1 MKTTIE
7 DSENREIILHIEVDD
22 QTLSKHLVT
31 ANKKVANK
39 MNIPGFRKGKA
50 PSSVIEN
57 FVGREYLVN
66 EALESLVPDVVNSS
80 IEQND
85 VKAFT
90 TPRVTIVER
99 DPIKLDATVALR
111 PSINISDYSDLL
123 FEDPIKKITKKQISE
138 TIQQLL
144 ESQAVWQPVKRKIIE
159 GDLVTLDCEGE
170 SEGKNFY
177 SIQSSEMLI
186 SYTSDTPFPGFQKEI
201 IGMEENQDKNFST
214 TFPKDFSDEKL
225 QNKVANFSVK
235 IISIKQKEIPDLNDE
250 FIKSLGQE
258 DIKTI
263 ETLNSRIK
271 LNLETKEKDDLR
283 RILEEKTINSLL
295 EKSEFV
301 ISPIIIENETE
312 YIIENQKKSL
322 EAYKL
327 DFDQYLQRIGQT
339 NEDFIEKAKETA
351 ENRIKRSILFDKLP
365 EIEDINISDEELEK
379 ELQIMVE
386 NDPKISDLNHFN
398 DQRESIK
405 LSMSR
410 QTAINA
416 IIDRCHQPK
425 KNITKKTKSKK
436 EKK

>member
-90 TPRVTIVER
+90 TPRVTILER

-111 PSINISDYSDLL
+111 PSISISDYSDLL

-386 NDPKISDLNHFN
+386 NDPKISDISHFN

>member
-22 QTLSKHLVT
+22 QTLSKHLAT

-90 TPRVTIVER
+90 TPRVTIVEK

-111 PSINISDYSDLL
+111 PSISISDYSDLL
-123 FEDPIKKITKKQISE
+123 FDDPIKKITKKQITE

-159 GDLVTLDCEGE
+159 GDLVTLDCDGE
-170 SEGKNFY
+170 SEGKIFY
-177 SIQSSEMLI
+177 NVQSFEMI
-186 SYTSDTPFPGFQKEI
+186 VSNTSNTPFPGFQKEI
-201 IGMEENQDKNFST
+201 IGMEENQDKFFSIT
-214 TFPKDFSDEKL
+214 LPKDYTDEKL
-225 QNKVANFSVK
+225 QNKEANFSVK
-235 IISIKQKEIPDLNDE
+235 IISIKQKEMPELNEE
-250 FIKSLGQE
+250 FVKSLGQE
-258 DIKTI
+258 DIQTI
-263 ETLNSRIK
+263 DTLNNRIK

-295 EKSEFV
+295 EKCEFV

-312 YIIENQKKSL
+312 YVVENQKKSL

-339 NEDFIEKAKETA
+339 NEDFMEKAKEAA

-365 EIEDINISDEELEK
+365 EIEDINISDEEIKK
-379 ELQIMVE
+379 EIQIMVE
-386 NDPKISDLNHFN
+386 NDPKVSDTNHFN
-398 DQRESIK
+398 DQREEIK

-410 QTAINA
+410 QAAINA
-416 IIDRCHQPK
+416 IIDRSHQPK
-425 KNITKKTKSKK
+425 KNVTKKTKSKK

>member
-379 ELQIMVE
+379 ELRIMVE
-386 NDPKISDLNHFN
+386 NDPKISDISHFN

>member
-386 NDPKISDLNHFN
+386 NDPKISDISHFN

-425 KNITKKTKSKK
+425 KNIKKKTKSKK

>member
-7 DSENREIILHIEVDD
+7 DTENREIILHIEVDD
-22 QTLSKHLVT
+22 QTLAKHIII
-31 ANKKVANK
+31 ANKKISNK

-57 FVGREYLVN
+57 FVGRDYLVN

-80 IEQND
+80 IEEND

-111 PSINISDYSDLL
+111 PSISISDYSDLL
-123 FEDPIKKITKKQISE
+123 FEDPIKKITKKQVSE

-159 GDLVTLDCEGE
+159 DDLITMDCEGE
-170 SEGKNFY
+170 SEGKKFY
-177 SIQSSEMLI
+177 SVQSSEMLI
-186 SYTSDTPFPGFQKEI
+186 SNTNDTPFPGFQKEI
-201 IGMEENQDKNFST
+201 IGMKENQEKTFSI

-235 IISIKQKEIPDLNDE
+235 IISIKQKEIPELNDE
-250 FIKSLGQE
+250 FVKSLGQE

-283 RILEEKTINSLL
+283 RILEEKTINSLI

-322 EAYKL
+322 ESYKL
-327 DFDQYLQRIGQT
+327 DFEQYLQRIGQT
-339 NEDFIEKAKETA
+339 NEDFIEKAKENA

-365 EIEDINISDEELEK
+365 ETEDINISDEELEK

-386 NDPKISDLNHFN
+386 NDPKISDVNHFD

-410 QTAINA
+410 QAAINA
-416 IIDRCHQPK
+416 IIDRSHQPK
-425 KNITKKTKSKK
+425 KNITKNIKTKK

>member
-398 DQRESIK
+398 DQRDSIK

-410 QTAINA
+410 QAAINA
-416 IIDRCHQPK
+416 IIDRSHQPK
-425 KNITKKTKSKK
+425 KKITKKTKSKK

>member
-379 ELQIMVE
+379 EIQIMLE
-386 NDPKISDLNHFN
+386 NAPKISDINHFN
-398 DQRESIK
+398 DQRDSIK

-410 QTAINA
+410 QAAINA
-416 IIDRCHQPK
+416 IIDRSHQPK
-425 KNITKKTKSKK
+425 KKITKKTKSKK

>member
-339 NEDFIEKAKETA
+339 NEDFNEKAKETA

-386 NDPKISDLNHFN
+386 NDPKISDINHFN
-398 DQRESIK
+398 DQRDSIK

-410 QTAINA
+410 QAAINA
-416 IIDRCHQPK
+416 IIDRSHQPK
-425 KNITKKTKSKK
+425 KNITKKIKSKK

>member
-339 NEDFIEKAKETA
+339 NEDFNEKAKETA

-386 NDPKISDLNHFN
+386 NDPKISDINHFN
-398 DQRESIK
+398 DQRDSIK

-410 QTAINA
+410 QAAINA
-416 IIDRCHQPK
+416 IIDISHQPK
-425 KNITKKTKSKK
+425 KKITKKTKSKK

>member
-1 MKTTIE
+1 MC
-7 DSENREIILHIEVDD
+7 
-22 QTLSKHLVT
+22 
-31 ANKKVANK
+31 
-39 MNIPGFRKGKA
+39 
-50 PSSVIEN
+50 
-57 FVGREYLVN
+57 
-66 EALESLVPDVVNSS
+66 
-80 IEQND
+80 
-85 VKAFT
+85 
-90 TPRVTIVER
+90 
-99 DPIKLDATVALR
+99 
-111 PSINISDYSDLL
+111 INVL
-123 FEDPIKKITKKQISE
+123 TQG
-138 TIQQLL
+138 Q
-144 ESQAVWQPVKRKIIE
+144 
-159 GDLVTLDCEGE
+159 
-170 SEGKNFY
+170 
-177 SIQSSEMLI
+177 
-186 SYTSDTPFPGFQKEI
+186 
-201 IGMEENQDKNFST
+201 
-214 TFPKDFSDEKL
+214 
-225 QNKVANFSVK
+225 
-235 IISIKQKEIPDLNDE
+235 IKQKEIPELNDE
-250 FIKSLGQE
+250 FVKSLGQE

-386 NDPKISDLNHFN
+386 NDPKISDISHFN

>member
-386 NDPKISDLNHFN
+386 NDPKITDISHFN

>member
-1 MKTTIE
+1 LKTTIE

-386 NDPKISDLNHFN
+386 NDPKISDISHFN

>member
-90 TPRVTIVER
+90 TPRVTILER

-111 PSINISDYSDLL
+111 PSISISDYSDLL

-177 SIQSSEMLI
+177 SVQSSEMLV
-186 SYTSDTPFPGFQKEI
+186 SNTSETPFPGFQKEI
-201 IGMEENQDKNFST
+201 IGMEENRDKIFST

-250 FIKSLGQE
+250 FVKSLGQE

-263 ETLNSRIK
+263 ETLNTRIK

-312 YIIENQKKSL
+312 YIIENLKKSL

-327 DFDQYLQRIGQT
+327 DFYQYLQRIGQT
-339 NEDFIEKAKETA
+339 NEDFNEKAKETA

-398 DQRESIK
+398 DQRDSIK

-410 QTAINA
+410 QAAINA
-416 IIDRCHQPK
+416 IIDRSHQPK
-425 KNITKKTKSKK
+425 KKITKKTKSKK

>member
-339 NEDFIEKAKETA
+339 NEDFNEKAKETA

-398 DQRESIK
+398 DQRDSIK

-410 QTAINA
+410 QAAINA
-416 IIDRCHQPK
+416 IIDRSHQPK
-425 KNITKKTKSKK
+425 KKITKKTKSKK

>member
-7 DSENREIILHIEVDD
+7 DTENREIILHIEVDD
-22 QTLSKHLVT
+22 QTLAKHIII
-31 ANKKVANK
+31 ANKKISNK

-57 FVGREYLVN
+57 FVGRDYLVN

-90 TPRVTIVER
+90 TPRVTILER

-111 PSINISDYSDLL
+111 PSISISDYSDLL

-170 SEGKNFY
+170 SEGKYFY

-379 ELQIMVE
+379 ELRIMVE
-386 NDPKISDLNHFN
+386 NDPKISDISHFN

>member
-39 MNIPGFRKGKA
+39 MNIPGFRTGKA

-111 PSINISDYSDLL
+111 PSINISDYSDLV

-386 NDPKISDLNHFN
+386 NDPKISDISHFN

>member
-201 IGMEENQDKNFST
+201 IGMEENQDKIFST

-263 ETLNSRIK
+263 ESYNNKGESVIPEIIFSDIVK
-271 LNLETKEKDDLR
+271 NKVDN
-283 RILEEKTINSLL
+283 KTI
-295 EKSEFV
+295 
-301 ISPIIIENETE
+301 
-312 YIIENQKKSL
+312 
-322 EAYKL
+322 
-327 DFDQYLQRIGQT
+327 
-339 NEDFIEKAKETA
+339 
-351 ENRIKRSILFDKLP
+351 
-365 EIEDINISDEELEK
+365 
-379 ELQIMVE
+379 
-386 NDPKISDLNHFN
+386 
-398 DQRESIK
+398 ESIRRCGTVIIK
-405 LSMSR
+405 NVFPREISEEWYNQLKNLSL
-410 QTAINA
+410 IH
-416 IIDRCHQPK
+416 I
-425 KNITKKTKSKK
+425 
-436 EKK
+436 

>member
-159 GDLVTLDCEGE
+159 GDLVTLDCEG
-170 SEGKNFY
+170 
-177 SIQSSEMLI
+177 
-186 SYTSDTPFPGFQKEI
+186 
-201 IGMEENQDKNFST
+201 
-214 TFPKDFSDEKL
+214 
-225 QNKVANFSVK
+225 
-235 IISIKQKEIPDLNDE
+235 
-250 FIKSLGQE
+250 
-258 DIKTI
+258 
-263 ETLNSRIK
+263 
-271 LNLETKEKDDLR
+271 
-283 RILEEKTINSLL
+283 
-295 EKSEFV
+295 
-301 ISPIIIENETE
+301 
-312 YIIENQKKSL
+312 
-322 EAYKL
+322 
-327 DFDQYLQRIGQT
+327 
-339 NEDFIEKAKETA
+339 
-351 ENRIKRSILFDKLP
+351 
-365 EIEDINISDEELEK
+365 
-379 ELQIMVE
+379 
-386 NDPKISDLNHFN
+386 
-398 DQRESIK
+398 
-405 LSMSR
+405 
-410 QTAINA
+410 
-416 IIDRCHQPK
+416 
-425 KNITKKTKSKK
+425 
-436 EKK
+436 

>member
-90 TPRVTIVER
+90 TPRVTILER

-111 PSINISDYSDLL
+111 PSISISDYSDLL

-170 SEGKNFY
+170 SEGKNF
-177 SIQSSEMLI
+177 
-186 SYTSDTPFPGFQKEI
+186 PGFQKEI
-201 IGMEENQDKNFST
+201 IGMEENRDKIFST

-250 FIKSLGQE
+250 FVKSLGQE

-263 ETLNSRIK
+263 ETLNTRIK

-339 NEDFIEKAKETA
+339 NEDFNEKAKETA

-398 DQRESIK
+398 DQRDSIK

-410 QTAINA
+410 QAAINA
-416 IIDRCHQPK
+416 IIDRSHQPK
-425 KNITKKTKSKK
+425 KKITKKTKSKK

>member
-379 ELQIMVE
+379 ELKIMVE
-386 NDPKISDLNHFN
+386 NDPKISDISHFN

>member
-50 PSSVIEN
+50 PPSVIEN
-57 FVGREYLVN
+57 FVGKEYLVN

-90 TPRVTIVER
+90 TPRVTILER

-111 PSINISDYSDLL
+111 PSISISDYSDLL

-339 NEDFIEKAKETA
+339 NEDFNEKAKETA

-398 DQRESIK
+398 DQRDSIK

-410 QTAINA
+410 QAAINA
-416 IIDRCHQPK
+416 IIDRSHQPK
-425 KNITKKTKSKK
+425 KKITKKTKSKK

>member
-327 DFDQYLQRIGQT
+327 DFDQYLKRIGQT
-339 NEDFIEKAKETA
+339 NEDFNEKAKETA

-398 DQRESIK
+398 DQRDSIK

-410 QTAINA
+410 QAAINA
-416 IIDRCHQPK
+416 IIDRSHQPK
-425 KNITKKTKSKK
+425 KKITKKTKSKK

>member
-111 PSINISDYSDLL
+111 PSISISDYSDLL

-386 NDPKISDLNHFN
+386 NDPKISDISHFN

>member
-386 NDPKISDLNHFN
+386 NDPKISDISHFN

>member
-295 EKSEFV
+295 EKCEFV

-312 YIIENQKKSL
+312 YVVENQKKSL

-327 DFDQYLQRIGQT
+327 EFDQYLQRIGQT

-386 NDPKISDLNHFN
+386 NDTKISDISHFN

>member
-177 SIQSSEMLI
+177 SVQSSEMLV
-186 SYTSDTPFPGFQKEI
+186 SNTSETPFPGFQKEI
-201 IGMEENQDKNFST
+201 IGMEENRDKIFST

-339 NEDFIEKAKETA
+339 NEDFIEQAKETA

-386 NDPKISDLNHFN
+386 NDPKISDISHFN

-425 KNITKKTKSKK
+425 KKHYK
-436 EKK
+436 EN

>member
-90 TPRVTIVER
+90 TPRVTILER

-111 PSINISDYSDLL
+111 PSISISDYSDLL

-339 NEDFIEKAKETA
+339 NEDFNEKAKETA

-398 DQRESIK
+398 DQRDSIK

-410 QTAINA
+410 QAAINA
-416 IIDRCHQPK
+416 IIDRSHQPK
-425 KNITKKTKSKK
+425 KKITKKTKSKK

>member
-177 SIQSSEMLI
+177 SVQSSEMLV
-186 SYTSDTPFPGFQKEI
+186 SNTSETPFPGFQKEI
-201 IGMEENQDKNFST
+201 IGMEENRDKIFST

-386 NDPKISDLNHFN
+386 NDPKISDISHFN

-425 KNITKKTKSKK
+425 KKHYK
-436 EKK
+436 EN